1 VYCKKIVFSCLFL
14 ITSVLCLSPTGSV
27 SAATFSD
34 VPSSHRAYDEIMYL
48 ANKNIL
54 GGYTDR
60 TFRPDNHVTRAE
72 AASMIGRALKLP
84 GGNRT
89 TEYRDVP
96 KTHYASGFIQDMSD
110 KNILAGYGN
119 GYYGVNDKLT
129 REQMAAIITRSWTF
143 TKTSNITFTD
153 VPTNSP
159 TYSSINKLATAGIVG
174 GYPNGEFGP
183 KDYIKRADFALML
196 ARVFNPDFRSTST
209 APTPIA
215 EAQVTADSLNVRS
228 GPSTD
233 AARIGQYPS
242 GTTVKVY
249 SKLSNGWAYVGTDN
263 LKGYVYGTYLRYTSN
278 PLKGRTIIIDP
289 GHGGTD
295 PGALGHGLRESNIVL
310 ITSRHVRD
318 YLKAAGANVV
328 MTRNT
333 DVFLSL
339 SQRVSVANNA
349 NGEIFVSIH
358 ANAFNGSA
366 NGTETYYNG
375 DTVKAL
381 ENKKLA
387 TFIHQRMMSSNLG
400 TSDRG
405 VKEGNFQVIKSQV
418 NMPSTLVELAFID
431 YINDAKKLAS
441 DEWRKRAANAIHLGI
456 KDYFYYLMTK

>member
-1 VYCKKIVFSCLFL
+1 MGCKKNIIAFLFL
-14 ITSVLCLSPTGSV
+14 ITSVLCLSPSGSV
-27 SAATFSD
+27 SATSFSD
-34 VPSSHRAYDEIMYL
+34 VSSNHRAYDEIMYL
-48 ANKNIL
+48 ANKSTL
-54 GGYTDR
+54 GGYTDG
-60 TFRPDNHVTRAE
+60 TFRPDNYVSRAE

-89 TEYRDVP
+89 TEYVDVP

-119 GYYGVNDKLT
+119 RYYGVNDKLT

-143 TKTSNITFTD
+143 SNTSSINFTD
-153 VPTNSP
+153 VPLDSP
-159 TYSSINKLATAGIVG
+159 TYDSINKLANAGIVG

-183 KDYIKRADFALML
+183 KDFIKRADFALML
-196 ARVFNPDFRSTST
+196 ARVLNPDFRSSNTE
-209 APTPIA
+209 PKPIA
-215 EAQVTADSLNVRS
+215 QAQVTADSLNVRL

-233 AARIGQYPS
+233 ANRTGSFPN
-242 GTTVKVY
+242 GTVVNVY
-249 SKLSNGWAYVGTDN
+249 SKLSNGWAYVGTSN
-263 LKGYVYGTYLRYTSN
+263 LKGYVYGTYLRYTTN
-278 PLKGRTIIIDP
+278 PLKGRTIVLDP
-289 GHGGTD
+289 GHGGSD
-295 PGALGHGLRESNIVL
+295 PGASGYKLIEKNIVL

-318 YLKAAGANVV
+318 YLQAAGANVV
-328 MTRNT
+328 MTRNS

-375 DTVKAL
+375 DTRMAA

-400 TSDRG
+400 TIDRG